1 MLVHIEDI
9 ISKAQASN
17 YAIGAFN
24 TQNLETT
31 LGIIRGAVAQH
42 SPIIIQISETTI
54 QYASLK
60 AITHIVTT
68 LAKNE
73 STNVPIALHL
83 DHGTNFLSVTEC
95 ISAGFSSIHIDGSKL
110 PFDENV
116 NLTKQSVEY
125 AHDRHT
131 WAQGEVGTI
140 LGKEGVL
147 KKEKNLIKPDEYMT
161 HPEQA
166 VEFVKRTK
174 VDTLAVS
181 IGNMHGMFMEHEHLD
196 LKRLQAIRGQV
207 DIPLVLH
214 GASGVDAKEIKEA
227 IKLGVK
233 IINIDTDLRRVFTS
247 SLRQTLEANP
257 AEMDPRRILSPSID
271 AIQELVG
278 KHVKIFGSAGKS

>member
-9 ISKAQASN
+9 ISKAQAGD

-24 TQNLETT
+24 TQNLEIT

-54 QYASLK
+54 KYASLK
-60 AITHIVTT
+60 AITHVVTT

-83 DHGTNFLSVTEC
+83 DHGSNFLSVTEC

-125 AHDRHT
+125 AHDRNT

-140 LGKEGVL
+140 LGKEGLV

-161 HPEQA
+161 DPEQA
-166 VEFVKRTK
+166 ADFVQRTN

-181 IGNMHGMFMEHEHLD
+181 IGNMHGIFAGQEHLD
-196 LKRLQAIRGQV
+196 LKRLKAIREKV
-207 DIPLVLH
+207 KLPLVLH
-214 GASGVDAKEIKEA
+214 GASGVDAKEVAEA

-233 IINIDTDLRRVFTS
+233 IINIDTDLRWAFTN
-247 SLRQTLEANP
+247 SLRQTLQANP
-257 AEMDPRRILSPSID
+257 TETDPRQILSPSID
-271 AIQELVG
+271 AIQELVE